1 MFHIYLKKNG
11 GKMFPYLDKL
21 FTEVVELQPGRDKN
35 EEKDFFP
42 AFILRLSTGT
52 GK

>member
-1 MFHIYLKKNG
+1 MGARCFHIWINCS
-11 GKMFPYLDKL
+11 
-21 FTEVVELQPGRDKN
+21 EVVELQPGRDKN